1 MTVSYGPATLD
12 ARLANVAAYITG
24 GSMTLQSSGTTL
36 ATFTLSTV
44 SDDNYVLTC
53 SGTPI
58 TATVAVTGSVN
69 SGAIYSAAGVLAISS
84 MSVGTPISTNQLIIN
99 NSSNSTV
106 ITAAQTAS
114 LLSGEIDAGL

>member
-1 MTVSYGPATLD
+1 MTVSYGPATLN
-12 ARLANVAAYITG
+12 ARLASVATYISG
-24 GSMTLQSSGTTL
+24 GRMILQSSGTTL

-44 SDDNYVLTC
+44 AEDNYVLTF

-69 SGAIYSAAGVLAISS
+69 SGAIYNSAGTLAISS
-84 MSVGTPISTNQLIIN
+84 MSVGTPITTNQLVIN

-114 LLSGEIDAGL
+114 LLSGEIDAVI